1 MDLVPEV
8 IGGKYGYRI
17 CPVAANEPVIAGRLA
32 EVTGRPAST
41 FPEPVLTQMIRLMRR
56 DLRGGERVVYDE
68 PGQLLRLYA
77 RAGGRP

>member
-1 MDLVPEV
+1 
-8 IGGKYGYRI
+8 
-17 CPVAANEPVIAGRLA
+17 
-32 EVTGRPAST
+32 
-41 FPEPVLTQMIRLMRR
+41 MIRLMRR